1 MATYWRN
8 FDPYPDQV
16 SHGRCRTSISAGHVT
31 KAYTEVS
38 IAVLIRPDNPGL
50 AGMVCGPIGSARKSQ
65 LLAVKVSAAR
75 STIRRPRAAPVYNR
89 AMH

>member
-89 AMH
+89 